1 MSTTVNINCTSDR
14 QFYGQMNVEYCAPGA
29 VCMSLEQGSP
39 TSFAKNMM
47 FTFPLAAYAKKVI
60 ERAELSIV
68 IGTKRAPNGAS
79 IDTTG
84 YAYPAGSLVT
94 RAYADSRAAESFAG
108 AAELD
113 GGMVAGSITTPY
125 SGGAGNQTIKVD
137 VTDLVKNNI
146 YNGVFNALVYNM
158 ISGSGT
164 WGVVYSKESSNVPV
178 LSLTYSEYMPKTE
191 TVYPKDVYTKQGE
204 DIEFIWG
211 FSSQSDAV
219 LASSR
224 IEYSKNGINFALL
237 AEVAGAVSSFRYD
250 GGALGKG
257 KTYWRVTV
265 RDTNGTTAVSG
276 MTGFYII
283 GRPDTPV
290 ITGATNDARPKIR
303 WNAAEQSAY
312 EIEVYQNGI
321 LRERERKSVC
331 TAEYQC
337 REFYPNGNIAV
348 DLKVMNSFELWSET
362 ASKVLAVAAPACAK
376 PDITLQVSGM
386 DVIVTT
392 KTTGICYLYRT
403 IGKTT
408 ELVTAF
414 EGQAIDRTIPSGTVA
429 DYFVRK
435 YGGGYADS
443 DRRTARVEIEG
454 FVLDCGGRRVIAKYS
469 DDIAMEFAEITDTE
483 AVTVL
488 YAGREYPCLEVGE
501 HKARTVM
508 RTAVLEKEAY
518 ATLREIKNCSE
529 PVMYRDRNGNAMWC
543 IMEKGLRADEM
554 SVGMGYK
561 VTVELTM
568 IDGGG
573 KE

>member
-1 MSTTVNINCTSDR
+1 
-14 QFYGQMNVEYCAPGA
+14 
-29 VCMSLEQGSP
+29 
-39 TSFAKNMM
+39 MM

-250 GGALGKG
+250 GGAWERKDILAGDREGYK
-257 KTYWRVTV
+257 
-265 RDTNGTTAVSG
+265 RDNRGIW
-276 MTGFYII
+276 Y
-283 GRPDTPV
+283 D
-290 ITGATNDARPKIR
+290 
-303 WNAAEQSAY
+303 
-312 EIEVYQNGI
+312 GI
-321 LRERERKSVC
+321 LYHWETGHTGHHRGNKRCQAKDPLER
-331 TAEYQC
+331 
-337 REFYPNGNIAV
+337 G
-348 DLKVMNSFELWSET
+348 
-362 ASKVLAVAAPACAK
+362 
-376 PDITLQVSGM
+376 
-386 DVIVTT
+386 
-392 KTTGICYLYRT
+392 RT
-403 IGKTT
+403 I
-408 ELVTAF
+408 
-414 EGQAIDRTIPSGTVA
+414 
-429 DYFVRK
+429 
-435 YGGGYADS
+435 
-443 DRRTARVEIEG
+443 
-454 FVLDCGGRRVIAKYS
+454 
-469 DDIAMEFAEITDTE
+469 
-483 AVTVL
+483 
-488 YAGREYPCLEVGE
+488 
-501 HKARTVM
+501 
-508 RTAVLEKEAY
+508 
-518 ATLREIKNCSE
+518 
-529 PVMYRDRNGNAMWC
+529 
-543 IMEKGLRADEM
+543 
-554 SVGMGYK
+554 SV
-561 VTVELTM
+561 
-568 IDGGG
+568 
-573 KE
+573 